1 MPVTRVWFRPALTLG
16 GQYTNRTESVAM
28 ANANEAKM
36 SSPSDRVSRPWQ
48 RFLRFS
54 VRGLILI
61 VIVLGAGL
69 GWIVRQAHIQRDAV
83 AAIRKAGGTVSY
95 DWEWKDG
102 KSIRGGKPWAPRWL
116 VDLIGTDYFGH
127 VAVVDCRGAS
137 TATDATLAH
146 VGPLTRLQWLSVY
159 HASVSDAGLV
169 HLKGLT
175 NLSFLQLAGTQV
187 TDAGMNELKRSLPSL
202 WIRR

>member
-1 MPVTRVWFRPALTLG
+1 
-16 GQYTNRTESVAM
+16 
-28 ANANEAKM
+28 M

-83 AAIRKAGGTVSY
+83 AAIKKAGGTVSY
-95 DWEWKDG
+95 DWKWKDG
-102 KSIRGGKPWAPRWL
+102 NSIRGGKPWARRWL

-127 VAVVDCRGAS
+127 VAAVDFLEAS

-146 VGPLTRLQWLSVY
+146 VGPLTRLQWLTVN
-159 HASVSDAGLV
+159 HAVRERRGASLDSHAEK
-169 HLKGLT
+169 KG
-175 NLSFLQLAGTQV
+175 
-187 TDAGMNELKRSLPSL
+187 
-202 WIRR
+202 